1 VESVKLIALTGGIAS
16 GKSTVS
22 TRLAEHGAVILD
34 ADKLAREVVEPGQ
47 PALAQIVHEFG
58 EHLLLPDG
66 TLNRPALGSIV
77 FNNTAALKTLNDIT
91 HPAVWELGQAKL
103 RAIEE
108 SDPDAIVIYDVP
120 LLVEASAERPM
131 KFEQVVVVNASRD
144 ERIRR
149 LVDDR
154 GMSAAEAEARV
165 GSQATDAERL
175 AVADVVL
182 DNDGTREDL
191 LAAVD
196 AYWEALTIPGRQ

>member
-34 ADKLAREVVEPGQ
+34 ADKLAREIVEPGR
-47 PALAQIVHEFG
+47 PALAQIVAEFG

-103 RAIEE
+103 KAIEE

>member
-1 VESVKLIALTGGIAS
+1 MGAVKLIALTGGIAS

-22 TRLAEHGAVILD
+22 ARLAEHGAVILD

-47 PALAQIVHEFG
+47 PALAQIVAEFG

-77 FNNTAALKTLNDIT
+77 FNNTAALKKLNDIT

-103 RAIEE
+103 RAIEAD
-108 SDPDAIVIYDVP
+108 DPDAIVIYDVP

-131 KFEQVVVVNASRD
+131 SFEQVIVVNASRD
-144 ERIRR
+144 ERVRR
-149 LVDDR
+149 MVADR
-154 GMSAAEAEARV
+154 GMSRAEAEARV

-182 DNDGTREDL
+182 DNDGTREEL
-191 LAAVD
+191 LDAVD
-196 AYWEALTIPGRQ
+196 ELWATLRAA

>member
-1 VESVKLIALTGGIAS
+1 VEAVKLIALTGGIAS

-22 TRLAEHGAVILD
+22 ARLAEHGAVILD

-47 PALAQIVHEFG
+47 PALAQIVAEFG

-77 FNNTAALKTLNDIT
+77 FNNTAALKKLNDIT

-103 RAIEE
+103 RAIEAD
-108 SDPDAIVIYDVP
+108 DPDAIVIYDVP

-131 KFEQVVVVNASRD
+131 SFEQVIVVNASRD
-144 ERIRR
+144 ERVRR
-149 LVDDR
+149 MVADR
-154 GMSAAEAEARV
+154 GMSRAEAEARV

-182 DNDGTREDL
+182 DNDGTREEL
-191 LAAVD
+191 LDAVD
-196 AYWEALTIPGRQ
+196 ELWATLRAA

>member
-1 VESVKLIALTGGIAS
+1 MKLIALTGGIAS

-22 TRLAEHGAVILD
+22 ARLAEHGAVILD

-47 PALAQIVHEFG
+47 PALAQIVAEFG

-77 FNNTAALKTLNDIT
+77 FNNTAALKKLNDIT

-103 RAIEE
+103 RAIEAD
-108 SDPDAIVIYDVP
+108 DPDAIVIYDVP

-131 KFEQVVVVNASRD
+131 SFEQVIVVNASRD
-144 ERIRR
+144 ERVRR
-149 LVDDR
+149 MVADR
-154 GMSAAEAEARV
+154 GMSRAEAEARV

-182 DNDGTREDL
+182 DNDGTREEL
-191 LAAVD
+191 LDAVD
-196 AYWEALTIPGRQ
+196 ELWATLRAA

>member
-1 VESVKLIALTGGIAS
+1 VEAVKLIALTGGIAS

-22 TRLAEHGAVILD
+22 ARLAEHGAVILD

-47 PALAQIVHEFG
+47 PALAQIVAEFG

-103 RAIEE
+103 RAIEAE
-108 SDPDAIVIYDVP
+108 DPDAVVIYDVP

-131 KFEQVVVVNASRD
+131 NFEQIVVVNATRE

-149 LVDDR
+149 LIDDR

-175 AVADVVL
+175 AVADVVI
-182 DNDGTREDL
+182 DNDGTLDDL

-196 AYWEALTIPGRQ
+196 ELWPTLAQ

>member
-1 VESVKLIALTGGIAS
+1 VKLIALTGGIAS

-22 TRLAEHGAVILD
+22 ARLAEHGAVILD

-47 PALAQIVHEFG
+47 PALAQIVAEFG

-77 FNNTAALKTLNDIT
+77 FNNTAALKKLNDIT

-103 RAIEE
+103 RAIEAD
-108 SDPDAIVIYDVP
+108 DPDAIVIYDVP

-131 KFEQVVVVNASRD
+131 SFEQVIVVNASRD
-144 ERIRR
+144 ERVRR
-149 LVDDR
+149 MVADR
-154 GMSAAEAEARV
+154 GMSRAEAEARV

-182 DNDGTREDL
+182 DNDGTREEL
-191 LAAVD
+191 LDAVD
-196 AYWEALTIPGRQ
+196 ELWATLRAA

>member
-1 VESVKLIALTGGIAS
+1 MEAVKLIALTGGIAS

-22 TRLAEHGAVILD
+22 ARLAEHGAVILD

-47 PALAQIVHEFG
+47 PALAQIVAEFG

-77 FNNTAALKTLNDIT
+77 FNNTAALKKLNDIT

-103 RAIEE
+103 RAIEAD
-108 SDPDAIVIYDVP
+108 DPDAIVIYDVP

-131 KFEQVVVVNASRD
+131 SFEQVIVVNASRD
-144 ERIRR
+144 ERVRR
-149 LVDDR
+149 MVADR
-154 GMSAAEAEARV
+154 GMSRAEAEARV

-182 DNDGTREDL
+182 DNDGTREEL
-191 LAAVD
+191 LDAVD
-196 AYWEALTIPGRQ
+196 ELWATLRAA